1 MDKQKLNL
9 SKPVKLKNPEPGEE
23 HIIYRIANHNEHTQR
38 VYIEPTN
45 MSSTFAILPQELVS
59 VSDIVNV

>member
-1 MDKQKLNL
+1 MQSKTIDF
-9 SKPVKLKNPEPGEE
+9 SKPVKLKHPGNGEE
-23 HIIYRIANHNEHTQR
+23 HIVYRVVNYNEQTQR

-45 MSSTFAILPQELVS
+45 MDFTIPPQECVS